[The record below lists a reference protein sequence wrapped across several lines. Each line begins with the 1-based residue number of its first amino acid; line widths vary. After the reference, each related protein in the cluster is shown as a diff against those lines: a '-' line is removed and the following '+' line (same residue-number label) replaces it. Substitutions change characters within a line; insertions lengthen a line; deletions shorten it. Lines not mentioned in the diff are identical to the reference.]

1 MKLSELLNVLEPFE
15 FFSEAKTDSE
25 VCEVTLRKIKSYREI
40 ISTLSEEYGL
50 KIKEIEDEIASILK
64 DAINGKYVTAFN
76 SLKVLIEDN
85 RDSLYIHDLSSEFQQ
100 NINIYKDSNKYLF
113 KGRVLD
119 WNDEIDRKGIFHIPF
134 DKREYISTQR
144 FSINGVP
151 CIYLGQSI
159 HVVWEELNRPKL
171 DELFVSRFEIDESL
185 KVFDIGIN
193 YSDLKIWDD
202 DKKPIEGDNNCV
214 LEYKLDEEKII
225 EKFILTGVFKIA
237 CSVKGKDKNR
247 PFKSEYVFPQLLMS
261 AITESK
267 IADGIRYS
275 SVKVNNES
283 YIYANY
289 AFACQQL
296 GDEQYSEFYS
306 GKMKLS
312 LPVNVGLSDLADDA
326 SSKGYFSDN
335 LFRNKTYYK
344 VNEEFF
350 TLYEKTKFYELE
362 SKICLNKKLEP
373 KLIDMK
379 AVNKCLG

>member
-1 MKLSELLNVLEPFE
+1 MKLFELLNVLEPFE

-25 VCEVTLRKIKSYREI
+25 VYEVTLSKIKSYREI

-50 KIKEIEDEIASILK
+50 KIKKIEDEIALILK
-64 DAINGKYVTAFN
+64 DAINGKSVTAFN
-76 SLKVLIEDN
+76 SLKKLIEDN
-85 RDSLYIHDLSSEFQQ
+85 RDSIYIHDLSSEFQH

-134 DKREYISTQR
+134 DKRELISTQR

-159 HVVWEELNRPKL
+159 HVIWEELNRPKL

-185 KVFDIGIN
+185 KVFDIGLN
-193 YSDLKIWDD
+193 WSDLYFFYEDYQKE
-202 DKKPIEGDNNCV
+202 IENNSNFV
-214 LEYKLDEEKII
+214 LNDERGIALIPPVI

-237 CSVKGKDKNR
+237 CSVKVKSKNR

-261 AITESK
+261 VISNGA

-275 SVKVNNES
+275 SVRVNNES

-289 AFACQQL
+289 AFACHQL
-296 GDEQYSEFYS
+296 GDELYSKFYLE
-306 GKMKLS
+306 KMRLS
-312 LPVNVGLSDLADDA
+312 LPVNVGLSDLVED
-326 SSKGYFSDN
+326 SSSNGYFSDN
-335 LFRNKTYYK
+335 LFRNNTHYK
-344 VNEEFF
+344 VNKEFITF
-350 TLYEKTKFYELE
+350 YKNTKFYKIE

-373 KLIDMK
+373 KLID
-379 AVNKCLG
+379 V